1 MSKGRPSGCPFSFA
15 AVRLFRYFPAHP
27 AARGTL
33 LNFNVEEPLSAPY
46 DMLIKGGT
54 VIDPAQGL
62 HAVRDVAIAGGRIA
76 ALDNEIYEE
85 TAQTVIDAAGY
96 LVAPGLID
104 LHVHVWWGVSH
115 YGVAPDPTCL
125 ARGVTTV
132 YDTGSA
138 GADTFP
144 GFKKY
149 VIDASAT
156 RIKAFLHVSSQG
168 LLSPGI
174 GELTDLRFANVDR
187 AVRMCE
193 AHRDDIVGVK
203 IRMSKGLVG
212 ENGRECLKRVCEIRD
227 ATGLPLMVHPNAS
240 PLPFDEM
247 IAELRPG
254 DIVTHCFHQSDT
266 GILDESGVVRLSARK
281 ASEDGILF
289 DVGHGQGSFVFD
301 VAEAAMSQGFPP
313 DTISSDLHAYNLDG
327 PVYDLVT
334 TVSKFLFL
342 GLSLDQALEKVT
354 AAPARA
360 MGVLGEIGTL
370 RADANADLTILDL
383 KAGSFVFTDTRGRT
397 RPAEQ
402 KLEVVST
409 VRAGRL
415 YAPSAFEN

>member
-1 MSKGRPSGCPFSFA
+1 MP
-15 AVRLFRYFPAHP
+15 
-27 AARGTL
+27 
-33 LNFNVEEPLSAPY
+33 APY

-54 VIDPAQGL
+54 VIDPAQDL
-62 HAVRDVAIAGGRIA
+62 HAVRDVALAGGRVA
-76 ALDNEIYEE
+76 AVDDEIYEE

-96 LVAPGLID
+96 LVTPGLID

-115 YGVAPDPTCL
+115 YGVEPDPTCL

-132 YDTGSA
+132 YDTGSS

-156 RIKAFLHVSSQG
+156 RVKAFLHVSSQG

-174 GELTDLRFANVDR
+174 GELTDLRFADVSR

-193 AHRDDIVGVK
+193 EHKDDIAGVK
-203 IRMSKGLVG
+203 IRMTRSLVG
-212 ENGRECLKRVCEIRD
+212 ENGKEGLKRARQVCD
-227 ATGLPLMVHPNAS
+227 ATGLPLMIHPNAS
-240 PLPFDEM
+240 PVSFEDM
-247 IAELRPG
+247 MDELRPG

-266 GILDESGVVRLSARK
+266 GILDDSGAVRPAARR
-281 ASEDGILF
+281 AAQNGILF
-289 DVGHGQGSFVFD
+289 DVGHGQGSFAFD

-313 DTISSDLHAYNLDG
+313 GTISSDLHVYNLNG

-334 TVSKFLFL
+334 TVSKFLVL

-360 MGVLGEIGTL
+360 MGMLGEIGTL
-370 RADANADLTILDL
+370 CPGARADLAILEL
-383 KAGSFVFTDTRGRT
+383 NSGSFVFTDARDRT
-397 RPAEQ
+397 RFAEQ
-402 KLEVVST
+402 KLQPVST
-409 VRAGRL
+409 IAGGSL
-415 YAPSAFEN
+415 YAPSAFDD